1 MVSSNVFAMMLL
13 VHAARPNAACDTMIY
28 EYRQRQDTR
37 EQIFYTNT
45 DPVVPILLS
54 IFVFLA
60 APPH

>member
-1 MVSSNVFAMMLL
+1 MMLL

-45 DPVVPILLS
+45 DPVVPVLLS